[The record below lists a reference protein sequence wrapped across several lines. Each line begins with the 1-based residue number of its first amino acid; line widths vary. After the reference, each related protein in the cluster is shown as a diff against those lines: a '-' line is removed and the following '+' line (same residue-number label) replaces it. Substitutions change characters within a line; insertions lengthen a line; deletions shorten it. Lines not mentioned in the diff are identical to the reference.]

1 MPREDRMRSLSL
13 LDRETVRSGENGSV
27 GIGAEL
33 FGMNVINIEGRE
45 AEMPGHQREQAE
57 EPDDKRRRG
66 QEEGTDAEPGV
77 ETGVPPKPPSSGT
90 GNLGIGTG
98 DKDAVETESPSG
110 APCKEAG
117 KTPRAEPEMMPRMEA
132 PYTGS
137 PAADRRPVPAD
148 TDPPFYRPAETGAA
162 YSGEPETVR
171 FSGSQAGRAVRQAT
185 PEPVVYGQRTET
197 ARLQEPAFFQEYPY
211 RTPAAQKPGISYRY
225 PRLAQPEPIQ
235 KIARRIISVY
245 SPKGG
250 VGKSTISKE
259 LAVAFAMNAVQGSP
273 FFIPAVRL
281 SAISSHTAAASISWR
296 GRGIRRRLN
305 L

>member
-1 MPREDRMRSLSL
+1 
-13 LDRETVRSGENGSV
+13 
-27 GIGAEL
+27 
-33 FGMNVINIEGRE
+33 
-45 AEMPGHQREQAE
+45 MPGHQREQAE

-148 TDPPFYRPAETGAA
+148 TDPPFLPSGGNGSGIFRGAGNSPVFRQPSGAGCSTGC
-162 YSGEPETVR
+162 
-171 FSGSQAGRAVRQAT
+171 AGTCRL
-185 PEPVVYGQRTET
+185 RTEDRDRPSSGT
-197 ARLQEPAFFQEYPY
+197 GIF
-211 RTPAAQKPGISYRY
+211 PGIS
-225 PRLAQPEPIQ
+225 L
-235 KIARRIISVY
+235 
-245 SPKGG
+245 
-250 VGKSTISKE
+250 
-259 LAVAFAMNAVQGSP
+259 
-273 FFIPAVRL
+273 
-281 SAISSHTAAASISWR
+281 
-296 GRGIRRRLN
+296 
-305 L
+305 